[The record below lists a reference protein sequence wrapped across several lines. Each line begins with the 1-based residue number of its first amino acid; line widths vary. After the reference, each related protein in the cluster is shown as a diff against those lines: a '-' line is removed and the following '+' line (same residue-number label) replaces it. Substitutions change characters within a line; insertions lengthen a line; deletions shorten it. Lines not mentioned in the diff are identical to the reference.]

1 MNKNY
6 MSARRTSKM
15 LGSCVLRFPASEIYS
30 LPVSKTIFI
39 WPKHPTFSLIIQRK
53 TDNQETWL
61 PRSAG
66 LVLLHYDV
74 TFTDIQD
81 INCVAIILLHIWI
94 INQKANRNYI
104 WKKYI
109 FLFLQIRRNKI
120 STYYI
125 ALDLSHIILHI
136 LLC

>member
-15 LGSCVLRFPASEIYS
+15 LGSCVLRFPAPEIYS

-81 INCVAIILLHIWI
+81 INLCCNYSFTHMN
-94 INQKANRNYI
+94 NQSKANRNYI

-125 ALDLSHIILHI
+125 ALDISHIILHI

>member
-1 MNKNY
+1 MVSCTRLQFMLIV

-81 INCVAIILLHIWI
+81 INLCCNYSFTHMN
-94 INQKANRNYI
+94 NQSKSKQELYLKKVYI
-104 WKKYI
+104 P
-109 FLFLQIRRNKI
+109 FSPNLFLKI
-120 STYYI
+120 DI
-125 ALDLSHIILHI
+125 PKE
-136 LLC
+136 